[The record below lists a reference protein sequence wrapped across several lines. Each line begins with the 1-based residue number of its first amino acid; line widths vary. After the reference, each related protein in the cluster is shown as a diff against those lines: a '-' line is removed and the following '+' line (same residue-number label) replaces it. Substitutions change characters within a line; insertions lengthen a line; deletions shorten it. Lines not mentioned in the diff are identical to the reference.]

1 MKDFEV
7 KREFNNGIEDCQEI
21 YNSEYKIFDIKN
33 RHLWNTDIN
42 HPIVIV
48 KSRANNYVRSEVPA
62 EKIVDKKDKE

>member
-21 YNSEYKIFDIKN
+21 YNNEFKIFDIEK

-48 KSRANNYVRSEVPA
+48 KARANNYVKSDVKA
-62 EKIVDKKDKE
+62 EKIIDKEK